1 MPNLSLYSF
10 MAISNASFSLYPFC
24 RCRST
29 QSSNPLARNGM
40 GSSSRMRGA
49 RTARYVRIPHGR
61 SSPRMRGALPRYQA
75 RFLRQG
81 IIPADAGSTGFRHCK
96 GHARR
101 DHPRVCG
108 EHVMIQGVFCAPT
121 GSSPRMRGAP
131 NHRGFTS
138 PWVGIIP
145 AYAGST
151 RW

>member
-1 MPNLSLYSF
+1 
-10 MAISNASFSLYPFC
+10 
-24 RCRST
+24 
-29 QSSNPLARNGM
+29 
-40 GSSSRMRGA
+40 MRGA
-49 RTARYVRIPHGR
+49 LTLHDPAAENKGIIPAYAGSTFYNGSARSSYRDHPRVCGEHDGIYGPNTKRAG
-61 SSPRMRGALPRYQA
+61 SSPRMRGAPDFVIVKATQG
-75 RFLRQG
+75 G
-81 IIPADAGSTGFRHCK
+81 IIPAYAGSTPMVVIIIEVK
-96 GHARR
+96 R